1 MYFKMIELFLIAI
14 VLNFCFFFYIKKIK
28 NFVNIFDKPD
38 NKLKKHKSK
47 TPLLGGIIIMMNL
60 CLLVLLSLFFEYQYI
75 DNKISLR
82 SYFSIFFFLS
92 SFFTLGTIDDKYK
105 LKPEKKFFLS
115 ILFAIFSLLL
125 NDDLIISNIRFSF
138 YEHTIF
144 LNNFSLFFTIFCIII
159 LINSLN
165 FYDGINGQSLIFFII
180 IFSYLSYRSPIFI
193 FYLFIIFVL
202 IFILILNFKNEL
214 FMGDSGIYAIG
225 SILIMS
231 IIFEHNVFKT
241 IKYAD
246 EIFFLLILPGYDLLR
261 VSVTRILKGKNAF
274 YGDRNHIHHLLISKF
289 SVVQTNMY
297 LILLILL
304 PIFLFSFVGLNFLIV
319 MTLFTSVYIYLI
331 LKLSKNDH

>member
-1 MYFKMIELFLIAI
+1 M
-14 VLNFCFFFYIKKIK
+14 
-28 NFVNIFDKPD
+28 
-38 NKLKKHKSK
+38 
-47 TPLLGGIIIMMNL
+47 
-60 CLLVLLSLFFEYQYI
+60 
-75 DNKISLR
+75 
-82 SYFSIFFFLS
+82 
-92 SFFTLGTIDDKYK
+92 GTIDDKYK

-241 IKYAD
+241 IILYAD

-261 VSVTRILKGKNAF
+261 FRSIRLLKGK
-274 YGDRNHIHHLLISKF
+274 IHFLVTEI
-289 SVVQTNMY
+289 
-297 LILLILL
+297 
-304 PIFLFSFVGLNFLIV
+304 IFI
-319 MTLFTSVYIYLI
+319 IY
-331 LKLSKNDH
+331 

>member
-1 MYFKMIELFLIAI
+1 MIELFLIAI
-14 VLNFCFFFYIKKIK
+14 ALNFSFFFYIKKIK

-47 TPLLGGIIIMMNL
+47 TPLLGGIIIITNL
-60 CLLVLLSLFFEYQYI
+60 CLLVLLSLFFDYQYI
-75 DNKISLR
+75 DYKISLR
-82 SYFSIFFFLS
+82 SYFSIFFFLL
-92 SFFTLGTIDDKYK
+92 SFFILGTIDDKYE

-115 ILFAIFSLLL
+115 ILFTIFSLLL
-125 NDDLIISNIRFSF
+125 NDSLIISNIRFSF

-165 FYDGINGQSLIFFII
+165 FYDGVNGQSAIFFII

-193 FYLFIIFVL
+193 IYLFIIFVL
-202 IFILILNFKNEL
+202 IFILILNLRNKL
-214 FMGDSGIYAIG
+214 FMGDSGIYTLG
-225 SILIMS
+225 SILIIS
-231 IIFEHNVFKT
+231 IIYEHNVFKT

-261 VSVTRILKGKNAF
+261 VSVSRILKGKNAF
-274 YGDRNHIHHLLISKF
+274 YGDRNHIHHLLTSKF
-289 SVVQTNMY
+289 SLIKTNISLIS
-297 LILLILL
+297 LILF
-304 PIFLFSFVGLNFLIV
+304 PIFLFSLVGLNFFIV
-319 MTLFTSVYIYLI
+319 MTLFTTVYIFLI

>member
-1 MYFKMIELFLIAI
+1 MIELFLVAI
-14 VLNFCFFFYIKKIK
+14 VLNFLFFFYIKKIK
-28 NFVNIFDKPD
+28 NFINIFDKPD

-47 TPLLGGIIIMMNL
+47 IPLLGGIIIIMNL
-60 CLLVLLSLFFEYQYI
+60 CLLVFLSFFFNYQYL
-75 DNKISLR
+75 DNQISLR
-82 SYFSIFFFLS
+82 SYFSIFFFLF
-92 SFFTLGTIDDKYK
+92 SFFILGIIDDKYE

-115 ILFAIFSLLL
+115 ILFAIFFLSL

-138 YEHTIF
+138 YENTIF

-165 FYDGINGQSLIFFII
+165 FYDGINGQSIIFFTI

-193 FYLFIIFVL
+193 IYLFIIFML
-202 IFILILNFKNEL
+202 IFILILNLKNEL
-214 FMGDSGIYAIG
+214 FMGDSGIYTLG
-225 SILIMS
+225 SILIIS
-231 IIFEHNVFKT
+231 IIYEYNLFKT

-261 VSVTRILKGKNAF
+261 LSVTRILKGKNAF

-289 SVVQTNMY
+289 SLIQTNMY

-304 PIFLFSFVGLNFLIV
+304 PIFLFSFVGLNFFIV
-319 MTLFTSVYIYLI
+319 MTLFTSVYIFLI
-331 LKLSKNDH
+331 LKLSKNDY